1 MMVSHQKII
10 SVSINFVWIGVQTFK
25 NTILFSAVEIVN
37 WLSFL
42 TTISKP
48 KFGRKY
54 MSCIDGRGLNDESK
68 PGLLKS
74 PI

>member
-1 MMVSHQKII
+1 MTVSHQKMI

-25 NTILFSAVEIVN
+25 NEILFSVVEILN
-37 WLSFL
+37 WLSFI
-42 TTISKP
+42 TVISEP
-48 KFGRKY
+48 KFGIQC
-54 MSCIDGRGLNDESK
+54 MSCSDGRGLNDESK